1 MSEKVVV
8 NSKTG
13 GAKGQKD
20 VQMSLVP
27 IEELQEVAKLY
38 AYGARKY
45 APHNWRKGYDWS
57 LSYDALMRHI
67 QLFWNGESTHLV
79 IEGDEETR
87 ISHLTSVIFHAFA
100 LMYFEKHHP
109 DLDDR
114 FKKEYKSDNNI
125 VIEADLLPGHVEWAK
140 LAKELE
146 DR

>member
-1 MSEKVVV
+1 MQENLVV
-8 NSKTG
+8 NEKTG

-67 QLFWNGESTHLV
+67 HAFWNGESEHEV
-79 IEGDEETR
+79 VEGDPSTSV
-87 ISHLTSVIFHAFA
+87 SHLTSVIFHAFA
-100 LMYFEKHHP
+100 LMYFEKYHKE
-109 DLDDR
+109 LDDR
-114 FKKEYKSDNNI
+114 PPVPS
-125 VIEADLLPGHVEWAK
+125 LPDPPAIQNDVEQYIHQ
-140 LAKELE
+140 L
-146 DR
+146 RNT